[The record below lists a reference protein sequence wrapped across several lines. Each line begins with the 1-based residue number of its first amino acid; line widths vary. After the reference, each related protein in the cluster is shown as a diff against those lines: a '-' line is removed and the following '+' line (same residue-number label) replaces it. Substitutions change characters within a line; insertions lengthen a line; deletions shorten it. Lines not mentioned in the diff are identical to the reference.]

1 MPQETIR
8 NERRVHGKACFRIR
22 KLKGLT
28 QAQVAT
34 NAGMGADG
42 QPVLDHTTVS
52 HIEAG
57 RQPTEAVMAH
67 LANGLG
73 VSLDEITYQAV
84 VYVVNEA
91 VA

>member
-1 MPQETIR
+1 MQPETTR
-8 NERRVHGKACFRIR
+8 NERRIHGRACYRIR

-34 NAGMGADG
+34 NAGAGPDG
-42 QPVLDHTTVS
+42 KPLLDHTTVS

-73 VSLDEITYQAV
+73 VDLSEITYQAV
-84 VYVVNEA
+84 VYVVESA
-91 VA
+91 A